1 MELQKRFNRDA
12 GVLSP
17 RKDHDYIYQD
27 ELEAMH
33 ADSLLT
39 RLDLAFSRDQAEKVY
54 VQHRMREQGK
64 ALYDWLERGAHFYVC
79 GDATRMAKDVDEAL
93 HDVIAEHG
101 GTDEAGARD
110 YVNAMKKAKRY
121 ARDVY

>member
-1 MELQKRFNRDA
+1 MSKDGL
-12 GVLSP
+12 LS
-17 RKDHDYIYQD
+17 
-27 ELEAMH
+27 
-33 ADSLLT
+33 
-39 RLDLAFSRDQAEKVY
+39 RLDLAFSRDQEAKIY
-54 VQHRMREQGK
+54 VQHRMRENGK
-64 ALYDWLERGAHFYVC
+64 EMFDWLEQGAHFYVC

-93 HDVIAEHG
+93 HELIAEHA